1 MKATFIEAQSMRR
14 RQEREEPS
22 AIASQRANASGGV
35 SDGCSMSAL
44 PRAITSSAATNSLS
58 RFNAPCPA

>member
-35 SDGCSMSAL
+35 GDGCSMSAL
-44 PRAITSSAATNSLS
+44 PRAITSSAATNS
-58 RFNAPCPA
+58 